1 MKRLRIM
8 AAALSVFAA
17 ASFMPVP
24 SAAQTEMPAPRV
36 ALVYTVTTPEL
47 KADVERA
54 LRESVGRDVEL
65 MVYEVSDAFN
75 EIRAEDYLTPHAA
88 ALIAGTYMRAVEDG
102 ADAVLSICSTVE
114 DVAYAMQDAARLV
127 GVPVV
132 MVNDAMCREAVR
144 RGHTIAVAATF
155 PCSIAP
161 TRRTL
166 ERAAREA
173 GRRIEVR
180 EVVIDG
186 GFGMEEGEFKRLL
199 AERISAEASDAD
211 VVIFTQGSMAYVAE
225 SVSRALGVPVLANPV
240 FSAQAVAEA
249 LAAKGVVAERY
260 LPYVAEPDWRRMARS
275 GLYIQSN
282 ADFFCG
288 FSTRRKA
295 LRLLSEGR
303 IHVLG
308 TDCHNMERRAPRMD
322 EAVRVIAR
330 ALGDDTVQ
338 RLEEQARRLL
348 KRGGA
353 A

>member
-1 MKRLRIM
+1 M
-8 AAALSVFAA
+8 AATLFAFAA
-17 ASFMPVP
+17 AFFMPVP

-54 LRESVGRDVEL
+54 LRESVGRNVEL
-65 MVYEVSDAFN
+65 MVYEVPDAFN

-88 ALIAGTYMRAVEDG
+88 ALIAGTYMRA
-102 ADAVLSICSTVE
+102 VE

-144 RGHTIAVAATF
+144 RGHTIVVAATF

-186 GFGMEEGEFKRLL
+186 GFGMEEEEFKRLL

-225 SVSRALGVPVLANPV
+225 SVSRALGVPVLANPL

-249 LAAKGVVAERY
+249 LAAKGVVAER
-260 LPYVAEPDWRRMARS
+260 
-275 GLYIQSN
+275 
-282 ADFFCG
+282 
-288 FSTRRKA
+288 
-295 LRLLSEGR
+295 
-303 IHVLG
+303 
-308 TDCHNMERRAPRMD
+308 
-322 EAVRVIAR
+322 
-330 ALGDDTVQ
+330 
-338 RLEEQARRLL
+338 
-348 KRGGA
+348 
-353 A
+353 

>member
-8 AAALSVFAA
+8 AATLFAFAA
-17 ASFMPVP
+17 ETFMPVP

-54 LRESVGRDVEL
+54 LRESVGRNVEL
-65 MVYEVSDAFN
+65 MVYEVPDAFN

-186 GFGMEEGEFKRLL
+186 GFGME
-199 AERISAEASDAD
+199 
-211 VVIFTQGSMAYVAE
+211 
-225 SVSRALGVPVLANPV
+225 
-240 FSAQAVAEA
+240 
-249 LAAKGVVAERY
+249 
-260 LPYVAEPDWRRMARS
+260 
-275 GLYIQSN
+275 
-282 ADFFCG
+282 
-288 FSTRRKA
+288 
-295 LRLLSEGR
+295 
-303 IHVLG
+303 
-308 TDCHNMERRAPRMD
+308 
-322 EAVRVIAR
+322 
-330 ALGDDTVQ
+330 
-338 RLEEQARRLL
+338 
-348 KRGGA
+348 
-353 A
+353 

>member
-1 MKRLRIM
+1 M
-8 AAALSVFAA
+8 AATLFAFAA
-17 ASFMPVP
+17 ETFMPVP

-54 LRESVGRDVEL
+54 LRESVGRNVEL
-65 MVYEVSDAFN
+65 MVYEVPDAFN

-88 ALIAGTYMRAVEDG
+88 ALIAGTYMRA
-102 ADAVLSICSTVE
+102 VE

-211 VVIFTQGSMAYVAE
+211 VVIFTQGSMAYVSE

-249 LAAKGVVAERY
+249 LAAKGVVAER
-260 LPYVAEPDWRRMARS
+260 
-275 GLYIQSN
+275 
-282 ADFFCG
+282 
-288 FSTRRKA
+288 
-295 LRLLSEGR
+295 
-303 IHVLG
+303 
-308 TDCHNMERRAPRMD
+308 
-322 EAVRVIAR
+322 
-330 ALGDDTVQ
+330 
-338 RLEEQARRLL
+338 
-348 KRGGA
+348 
-353 A
+353 